1 MDSLKK
7 SIVLMVSLLLTVV
20 QGGWAQTVTTES
32 ALRAA
37 VETNNAN
44 IVLGNDITLS
54 AEVVIS
60 DSRTVT
66 IDLNGHTLDRGLGTS
81 TSYGNVL
88 KVANGSM
95 LIVNDSSG
103 NNAGVI
109 KGGYTNEC
117 GGIRNEGT
125 LTFNGGTVRDNHSW
139 NGGAGIWNKGMAI
152 INGGVIENN
161 VTHSDHDG
169 KGGGIGNEGTLIV
182 KGGTF
187 QNNVS
192 KDGGAIYNKS
202 GASATISGGTFTANR
217 TTAYGGGAV
226 TNQGTLTV
234 TGGSFTGN
242 VSTGNGGGIYSNGM
256 LNMSGNPVI
265 TGNQKGTANPVVNN
279 LYLAEDKVITVAG
292 DFTEGTDVGVTMAY
306 IYGKFTSGFNSLSN
320 PTVAIGCFSSD
331 NDDLQVIYSGG
342 EGYLNLTT
350 QGTPYIERSWNG
362 SQVVSTAKTR
372 TGTTALSGNTG
383 NSNTT
388 LTDGWYVLTQNVTY
402 KKCLHVEG
410 DVNLILAD
418 DATLTA
424 QDGIYIMEGKTFS
437 VYAQSRGTG
446 KIEAHSE
453 SGPGIGGMQKTK
465 AGHFI
470 VHGGVIDAAAGSSNN
485 AGIGGGN
492 GENSGIQRVTIY
504 GGTVTAVGGSSGAG
518 IGKGQHN
525 NHWENITIYGG
536 HVTAVGGNQSAGI
549 GGGEDRG
556 NGVIAIYGGTV
567 HATGGSGGAGI
578 GGGKGGSNDQGIWIH
593 GGTVTATGGESGAG
607 IGGGEG
613 GEGRS
618 ITISGGTIE
627 AKGGKE
633 AAGIGTGKEP
643 DGDNTVIVINGGT
656 VSAKGGTDGAGIGG
670 GSKSGV
676 KSITINQ
683 GTVEAVGKNW
693 SAAIGSG
700 CHKSIESI
708 TINGGNIT
716 ARIEHKDDGTGTGA
730 CIGTGLG
737 SATSFNLIR
746 ITGGAVSVINTGN
759 GAGIGGGSGGSCG
772 TIEILGGEI
781 TAGSYNGAGIGSGFN
796 AASSPTIR
804 ISGGYVYAS
813 SGLKGA
819 GIGGGERSAGGNIA
833 ISGGYVTAVGGYM
846 EYDIWE
852 QKMGFFSDGFDSTT
866 SVFAAWSNLVAWLI
880 TGWLADDDYSGA
892 GIGGGAEGDG
902 GNVVISGGVVMAKGG
917 KQASAIG
924 SGDEATN
931 DGSLTLFPG
940 AQVWVGKD
948 EQNVQSH
955 PVPAADRVSALQS
968 NCFGEIRNCD
978 HPDSDYIDNEDGLTH
993 TAICKYCSVER
1004 QHERH
1009 FYHADGKCVC
1019 GFEFQELVLHDDAD
1033 NSEALA
1039 AFDRISVTVRLSG
1052 RTLWKDGSWNTI
1064 CLPFSLDFITG
1075 TPLEGATVRTLTG
1088 ATVENGVLTL
1098 TFGEAVTTL
1107 EACKPYIVKWN
1118 SGSDITDPVFKGVT
1132 IKENTVDVSVDGGV
1146 TFSGS
1151 FSPVSLPKGDRT
1163 RLFLGPD
1170 NQLYYPTSALNINS
1184 CRGYFQ
1190 LGSGINLNAVS
1201 SFVIDAS
1208 EKAVMEL
1215 PETEE

>member
-1 MDSLKK
+1 MIPLKR
-7 SIVLMVSLLLTVV
+7 SIIVTLLLAVV
-20 QGGWAQTVTTES
+20 QGGWAQTVSTES

-44 IVLGNDITLS
+44 IVLGDDITLS
-54 AEVVIS
+54 AEVEITGN
-60 DSRTVT
+60 RTVT

-88 KVANGSM
+88 KVTSGSK
-95 LIVNDSSG
+95 LTVNDSSG
-103 NNAGVI
+103 SDAGVI
-109 KGGYTNEC
+109 KGGYTNDC

-125 LTFNGGTVRDNHSW
+125 LIFNGGTVRDNHSW
-139 NGGAGIWNKGMAI
+139 NGGAGIWNTGTAT

-161 VTHSDHDG
+161 VTHPDHDG
-169 KGGGIGNEGTLIV
+169 KGGGIGNEGTLTV
-182 KGGTF
+182 NGGTF
-187 QNNVS
+187 RNNVS

-202 GASATISGGTFTANR
+202 GASVTIRGGTFSDNS
-217 TTAYGGGAV
+217 TTAYGGGAI

-242 VSTGNGGGIYSNGM
+242 VSTGNGGGIYSNGT
-256 LNMSGNPVI
+256 LKMSGSPVI
-265 TGNQKGTANPVVNN
+265 TGNQKGASNPVVNN
-279 LYLAEDKVITVAG
+279 LYLAEDKVITVSG
-292 DFTEGTDVGVTMAY
+292 DFAEGTDVGVTMSSV
-306 IYGKFTSGFNSLSN
+306 YGKFTSGFNTNQSN
-320 PTVAIGCFSSD
+320 PTNAIRFFSSD
-331 NDDLQVIYSGG
+331 NDDLVVKLSGG
-342 EGYLNLTT
+342 EGYIDLKT
-350 QGTPYIERSWNG
+350 QGTPYIECSWNG

-372 TGTTALSGNTG
+372 TGTTALSDNTG
-383 NSNTT
+383 DSYTT
-388 LTDGWYVLTQNVTY
+388 LTDGWYVLTRDVTY

-410 DVNLILAD
+410 NVNLILGD
-418 DATLTA
+418 GATLTA
-424 QDGIYIMEGKTFS
+424 QDGIYIMEGKTFT
-437 VYAQSRGTG
+437 VYAQGRGTG
-446 KIEAHSE
+446 KIYAHSKD
-453 SGPGIGGMQKTK
+453 GPGIGGMQDTK
-465 AGHFI
+465 AGHFVI
-470 VHGGVIDAAAGSSNN
+470 HGGVIDAAAGSSNN

-492 GENSGIQRVTIY
+492 HESGIQSVTIY

-518 IGKGQHN
+518 IGKGQQN
-525 NHWENITIYGG
+525 NLFEKVTIYGG
-536 HVTAVGGNQSAGI
+536 NVTAVGGDQSAGI

-556 NGVIAIYGGTV
+556 NGVITIYGGTV
-567 HATGGSGGAGI
+567 NATGGSGGAGI
-578 GGGKGGSNDQGIWIH
+578 GGGKGGSNDQGIWIY

-607 IGGGEG
+607 IGGGEK

-716 ARIEHKDDGTGTGA
+716 AQIEHKDDGTGTGA

-796 AASSPTIR
+796 AASSPTIC
-804 ISGGYVYAS
+804 ISDGYVYALS
-813 SGLKGA
+813 RSKGA
-819 GIGGGERSAGGNIA
+819 GIGGGERSAGGNIS

-892 GIGGGAEGDG
+892 GIGGGAG
-902 GNVVISGGVVMAKGG
+902 GVGGTVVISGGVVMAKGG

-948 EQNVQSH
+948 EHNVQSH
-955 PVPAADRVSALQS
+955 PVPAADRISALQS

-993 TAICKYCSVER
+993 TVICKYCSVER
-1004 QHERH
+1004 RDERH

-1019 GFEFQELVLHDDAD
+1019 GYAFPDLVLYDDAD

-1039 AFDRISVTVRLSG
+1039 AFDGHGVSVRFSG
-1052 RTLWKDGSWNTI
+1052 RTFWKDGSWNTI
-1064 CLPFSLDFITG
+1064 CLPFDLADFAG
-1075 TPLEGATVRTLTG
+1075 TPLEGAIVKALTG
-1088 ATVENGVLTL
+1088 ASLADGVLTL
-1098 TFGEAVTTL
+1098 TFSDAVAAV
-1107 EACKPYIVKWN
+1107 EVGKPYIVKWDD
-1118 SGSDITDPVFKGVT
+1118 GSNITDPVFNGVT
-1132 IKENTVDVSVDGGV
+1132 VINTTAGTTVSEV
-1146 TFSGS
+1146 TFTGTY
-1151 FSPVSLPKGDRT
+1151 SPVSLIAGDKT
-1163 RLFLGPD
+1163 
-1170 NQLYYPTSALNINS
+1170 QLYLGADNKLYYAASALNVNS
-1184 CRGYFQ
+1184 FRGYFV
-1190 LGSGINLNAVS
+1190 LSGNLQPNAVS
-1201 SFVIDAS
+1201 SL
-1208 EKAVMEL
+1208 VMDYGKE
-1215 PETEE
+1215 PVGEMNVVEE